1 MALLLHVEYDASSET
16 MATKMLEFLS
26 RMADIV
32 HRDHSKVY
40 TYIFRHDMKSKK
52 KLIFTEIYADEQVF
66 LLHASDPE
74 FSKLYQQ
81 AFSSATGRSQKEL
94 CIRTDV
100 NKPLLPI
107 TANILDNYLH
117 VTYIPIQQGFLHKT
131 IGNTTENYLL
141 MVCTDCDK
149 NVYEQLNTLINCVTC
164 VTFAESDGNTQLI
177 AVIVQIPNEELAI
190 NAEQTSNKDNRI
202 SWLRRRTYESTPT
215 NDE

>member
-16 MATKMLEFLS
+16 MATEMLELLS

-40 TYIFRHDMKSKK
+40 TYVFRHDLESKK
-52 KLIFTEIYADEQVF
+52 KLIFTEIYGDEQVF

-81 AFSSATGRSQKEL
+81 AFSNATGRSQKEL

-117 VTYIPIQQGFLHKT
+117 VTYIPIQQGFFT
-131 IGNTTENYLL
+131 QNY
-141 MVCTDCDK
+141 
-149 NVYEQLNTLINCVTC
+149 
-164 VTFAESDGNTQLI
+164 S
-177 AVIVQIPNEELAI
+177 
-190 NAEQTSNKDNRI
+190 
-202 SWLRRRTYESTPT
+202 
-215 NDE
+215 